1 MEHVSDSEVG
11 HSDVGEGSGEGHS
24 DVGEGSGEGHS
35 DVGEGNGEG
44 HSGED
49 STCSGT
55 LEEDVSIMSSYSSE
69 LVNDSCSGND
79 FEWGQQWLT
88 VISNDSTDDPLYP
101 GSFCHSFNCR
111 LCSDL
116 CKSV

>member
-24 DVGEGSGEGHS
+24 DVGEGS
-35 DVGEGNGEG
+35 
-44 HSGED
+44 SG
-49 STCSGT
+49 
-55 LEEDVSIMSSYSSE
+55 IMSSYSSE